1 MNKALFMEG
10 KYQMKKEKL
19 KMKIQNKKMKNL
31 FWCSKSAIG
40 LGLKGKDMNHCNAL
54 LMTL

>member
-1 MNKALFMEG
+1 
-10 KYQMKKEKL
+10 MKKEKL
-19 KMKIQNKKMKNL
+19 KVKIQNMKMKNL
-31 FWCSKSAIG
+31 FWCSKPAIG